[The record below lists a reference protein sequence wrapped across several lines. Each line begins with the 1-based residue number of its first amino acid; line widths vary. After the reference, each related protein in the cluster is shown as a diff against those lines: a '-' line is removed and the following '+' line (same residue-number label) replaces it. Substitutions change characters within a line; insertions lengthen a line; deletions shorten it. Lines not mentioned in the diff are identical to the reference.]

1 MDTMLILNLLIALS
15 IFKFVVTPIHTLI
28 SQAIYRRLIKRAAK
42 QGERA

>member
-28 SQAIYRRLIKRAAK
+28 SQAIHRRLIKRAAN